1 MRGSSLR
8 SNRCSPTSP
17 RSSYVGA
24 RQPHKSRR
32 GRILNINGQL
42 PQTDAIPGPG
52 AYLINKAEVAKS
64 PRSPRANFGT
74 SLRFNESTISNIL
87 LKFGTPIPLIIR
99 PALGR
104 QVISTR
110 RSLGSASI
118 GKGTRRAATLSATRK
133 GTRGI
138 DSPGP
143 IYHPIEDSRDMEK
156 RLGVRPT
163 FSARQRMFDFQ
174 TSLSMYG
181 SSSSS
186 RSSSSSSQSDN
197 NEFKKKKNN
206 RPSTAGM
213 LNSSQGTRS
222 IRHRLDSEISMD
234 LGYDRPGT
242 SFGKARRPPL
252 YSKDKGNIPG
262 PKYENI
268 QQGTDSLST
277 EPRSSTVHFGSST
290 RDQRKKIRSGVGDT
304 DALGRASPGPGAYFT
319 GGAMMQELA
328 ERNTR
333 NVGPAF
339 SIRARTPVVGA
350 IKIENES
357 SNNKYDLRARPSTE
371 EMERWLQPDFSK
383 TRKKSP
389 RHIVGLNPRFGPV
402 AGFSAGKR

>member
-1 MRGSSLR
+1 M
-8 SNRCSPTSP
+8 
-17 RSSYVGA
+17 
-24 RQPHKSRR
+24 
-32 GRILNINGQL
+32 NGQL
-42 PQTDAIPGPG
+42 PQTDATPGPG
-52 AYLINKAEVAKS
+52 AYSINKAAAVKS

-74 SLRFNESTISNIL
+74 SARFNESTTSNIL
-87 LKFGTPIPLIIR
+87 LQFGTPIPLIIR

-143 IYHPIEDSRDMEK
+143 IYHPIENSRDMEK

-174 TSLSMYG
+174 TSLNMYG
-181 SSSSS
+181 SGSSSSSSSS
-186 RSSSSSSQSDN
+186 RSDN
-197 NEFKKKKNN
+197 NDIKKKKSN

-290 RDQRKKIRSGVGDT
+290 RDQRKKIRSGVGDP

-319 GGAMMQELA
+319 GGAMMQALA

-339 SIRARTPVVGA
+339 SIRARTPVV
-350 IKIENES
+350 ENDS
-357 SNNKYDLRARPSTE
+357 NKYNNNYDSRARPSSE
-371 EMERWLQPDFSK
+371 EMERWLQPDFSR